1 MRELQHKRDIEQL
14 WQEKLEVYR
23 MQREIEYEERR
34 KASDIESFKR
44 QAIEEEKQRLLREHA
59 DILT

>member
-44 QAIEEEKQRLLREHA
+44 QVIEEEKQRLLREHA